1 MKIIYQLF
9 RGGSGGDVYF
19 ERLSETMSQ
28 LNIETKIKYYPQRL
42 EVAPFL
48 IKSNFKNNKQ
58 YDIIHSTVDSGFA
71 FKVKSKPLVVTA
83 HHLVFN
89 PLYQHYTSISQ
100 KAFHKILF
108 QYTKKSLGYADFTI
122 AVSENT
128 KNEIENV
135 FGITDV
141 KVIYNGIDTEI
152 FKPLDVEDP
161 YPNKIK
167 LFFVGNLTKRKGAD
181 LLPKIME
188 KLDDKFILFYTSG
201 LRTQKIDVSDRRM
214 IPLGRLSLSELV
226 EMYNLCD
233 ILIAPSR
240 LEGFGY
246 SVAEAMSSGKPIVA
260 TNCSSFPELIEEDKG
275 GFLCE
280 IDDIQSFSQKITILG
295 DDENLRKKMGV
306 YNRKKVVNKFNLQK
320 MGKQYLKIYAKT

>member
-1 MKIIYQLF
+1 
-9 RGGSGGDVYF
+9 
-19 ERLSETMSQ
+19 
-28 LNIETKIKYYPQRL
+28 
-42 EVAPFL
+42 
-48 IKSNFKNNKQ
+48 
-58 YDIIHSTVDSGFA
+58 
-71 FKVKSKPLVVTA
+71 
-83 HHLVFN
+83 
-89 PLYQHYTSISQ
+89 
-100 KAFHKILF
+100 
-108 QYTKKSLGYADFTI
+108 
-122 AVSENT
+122 
-128 KNEIENV
+128 
-135 FGITDV
+135 
-141 KVIYNGIDTEI
+141 
-152 FKPLDVEDP
+152 
-161 YPNKIK
+161 
-167 LFFVGNLTKRKGAD
+167 
-181 LLPKIME
+181 
-188 KLDDKFILFYTSG
+188 
-201 LRTQKIDVSDRRM
+201 M